1 MKKRLWLAL
10 SLFVVG
16 ALVLAAC
23 QPATPTPPTFSGTAT
38 ITFVQEPDNLNPL
51 YTEMWF
57 SQITREFWLKGLWS
71 LTTRA
76 SPCPNRRRNSERGNG
91 GLSADGKTSPWLR
104 RTCL

>member
-23 QPATPTPPTFSGTAT
+23 RPATPPPPTFSGTAT

-71 LTTRA
+71 FDDNGDTTNKTM
-76 SPCPNRRRNSERGNG
+76 SGQVVRG
-91 GLSADGKTSPWLR
+91 GKFEFVKILGE
-104 RTCL
+104 